1 MDKKKDQLIA
11 AKDQQILEL
20 MQRLQ
25 NLEDGGAAADAAT
38 ANIQTELYRQ
48 QLSQASAELLEQ
60 HQQTAALEQQ
70 IVGLQRQITELQQ
83 QVAIAPI
90 PQDLQQKE
98 QQIAAL
104 HQQIAGLQSQ
114 VAQLQSQSTTAP
126 TSEQLQQKDQQIAA
140 LHQQIAALQTQV
152 ADLQRHPPIT
162 PDPQKE
168 QQIATLQQQVRDLQ
182 TQLEERTSPPSMAL
196 LQERDRQITALQSQ
210 LANLQAQPTSVSSE
224 LAPPAAAEP
233 STPPRDPMTPEQ
245 DSTLVSETS
254 STTAP
259 PLDLDAV
266 ERRLK
271 AQLGSTVWFCLE
283 ERSQHNLCRA
293 LLLHHQQTWLNDADY
308 SEVGDRLCRVIEQ
321 EIVQPFFTN
330 LYDFLVERDRPSDIG
345 GISINPDNKMAFGFV
360 ASLIVPRWETF
371 DPKAL
376 QASQEPNEE
385 QLYATGRPAQ
395 LVGTDD
401 RALMQQ
407 FLSGWEHPLATW
419 LLEDP
424 EDAASLIDQIHYL
437 HQRIAQD
444 NMPLYEWQYTLLSE
458 LVIGDDEQWGILQAV
473 YRGRQT
479 G

>member
-1 MDKKKDQLIA
+1 M
-11 AKDQQILEL
+11 QQ
-20 MQRLQ
+20 LQ
-25 NLEDGGAAADAAT
+25 NVEDGGATADAAT
-38 ANIQTELYRQ
+38 ANIQAELYRQ
-48 QLSQASAELLEQ
+48 QLSQASAEILEQ
-60 HQQTAALEQQ
+60 HQQTTALEQQ
-70 IVGLQRQITELQQ
+70 IVELQRQITELQQ
-83 QVAIAPI
+83 QVAIAPA
-90 PQDLQQKE
+90 PQDLQQKD
-98 QQIAAL
+98 QQIAVL
-104 HQQIAGLQSQ
+104 HQQLVGLQSQ

-140 LHQQIAALQTQV
+140 LHQQITALQTQV

-182 TQLEERTSPPSMAL
+182 TQLEERTRPPSMAL
-196 LQERDRQITALQSQ
+196 LQERDRQITTLQSQ
-210 LANLQAQPTSVSSE
+210 LADLQAQLTSSQPEPVPSKTVQPPVPASDPT
-224 LAPPAAAEP
+224 P
-233 STPPRDPMTPEQ
+233 STQNSNTILF
-245 DSTLVSETS
+245 TAS

-259 PLDLDAV
+259 PLDIAEV

-283 ERSQHNLCRA
+283 ARSQQNLCRA

-308 SEVGDRLCRVIEQ
+308 SEVGDRLCRVIAQ
-321 EIVQPFFTN
+321 EIVQPFFTH

-345 GISINPDNKMAFGFV
+345 GISIDPDNKTAFGLV

-444 NMPLYEWQYTLLSE
+444 NMPLYEWQYTLLAE

-473 YRGRQT
+473 YRGRQS

>member
-25 NLEDGGAAADAAT
+25 SLEDGGVATNAAT
-38 ANIQTELYRQ
+38 ANIQAELFRQ
-48 QLSQASAELLEQ
+48 QLSQKSTELLEQ
-60 HQQTAALEQQ
+60 NQQITALEQQ
-70 IVGLQRQITELQQ
+70 IVGLQRQVAELQQ
-83 QVAIAPI
+83 QVAIAPA
-90 PQDLQQKE
+90 PQVLQQKE

-104 HQQIAGLQSQ
+104 NQQIAGLQSQ
-114 VAQLQSQSTTAP
+114 IAQLQSQSTIAP
-126 TSEQLQQKDQQIAA
+126 TSQQLQQKDQQIVT
-140 LHQQIAALQTQV
+140 LHQQIVALQTQLT
-152 ADLQRHPPIT
+152 DLQRHPPIT

-168 QQIATLQQQVRDLQ
+168 QQIATLQQQVHDLQ
-182 TQLEERTSPPSMAL
+182 AQLEERTSPPSMEL
-196 LQERDRQITALQSQ
+196 LQERDRQITTLQSQ
-210 LANLQAQPTSVSSE
+210 LADLQAQLTPIPSEPTQPTTAQPATTSPNPT
-224 LAPPAAAEP
+224 PPVQPDPPTA
-233 STPPRDPMTPEQ
+233 STP
-245 DSTLVSETS
+245 
-254 STTAP
+254 AP
-259 PLDLDAV
+259 SLDLDEV
-266 ERRLK
+266 ERHLK

-308 SEVGDRLCRVIEQ
+308 SEVGDRLCRVIAQ

-330 LYDFLVERDRPSDIG
+330 LYDFLVERNRPSDIG
-345 GISINPDNKMAFGFV
+345 GISIDPDNKMAFGLV
-360 ASLIVPRWETF
+360 ASLIVPSWETF

-376 QASQEPNEE
+376 QASQEPSEE

-444 NMPLYEWQYTLLSE
+444 NAPLYEWQYTLLSE

-473 YRGRQT
+473 YRGRQA